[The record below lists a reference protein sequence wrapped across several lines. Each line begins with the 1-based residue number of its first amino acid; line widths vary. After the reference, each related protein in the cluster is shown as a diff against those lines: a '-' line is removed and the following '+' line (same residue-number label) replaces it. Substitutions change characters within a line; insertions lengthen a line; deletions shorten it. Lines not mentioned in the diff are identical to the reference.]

1 MRLYAS
7 GCKRIQAYAFNA
19 DTDTENDTENDTETE
34 SGTETAPG
42 KGVWGKTRYR
52 RRREYAPMTK
62 EEVREAIEVLALAY
76 PTSEKFKSK
85 DEIESVVSVWFPVL
99 IEDDAEQVMKAI
111 TEHITE
117 STEPPSLAGIKAR
130 MCYGKAVFLRGSLD
144 ITGKELLAL
153 FEGRMSAA
161 DIFTDSISAADIF
174 PDNEG

>member
-1 MRLYAS
+1 M
-7 GCKRIQAYAFNA
+7 QAYAFNA

-42 KGVWGKTRYR
+42 KGVWGKTRYL

-130 MCYGKAVFLRGSLD
+130 MCYGASSLRSGLD
-144 ITGKELLAL
+144 VAGKELLAL

-161 DIFTDSISAADIF
+161 DIFPDGISVADIF
-174 PDNEG
+174 PNNEG

>member
-19 DTDTENDTENDTETE
+19 DTENDTENDTETE

-42 KGVWGKTRYR
+42 KGAWGKTRYR
-52 RRREYAPMTK
+52 RRKEYAPMTK

-76 PTSEKFKSK
+76 PTSEKFSSNK
-85 DEIESVVSVWFPVL
+85 IESVVSVWLPIL

-130 MCYGKAVFLRGSLD
+130 MCYGASSLRSSLD
-144 ITGKELLAL
+144 VAGKELLAL

-161 DIFTDSISAADIF
+161 DIFPDGISVADIF
-174 PDNEG
+174 PNNEG